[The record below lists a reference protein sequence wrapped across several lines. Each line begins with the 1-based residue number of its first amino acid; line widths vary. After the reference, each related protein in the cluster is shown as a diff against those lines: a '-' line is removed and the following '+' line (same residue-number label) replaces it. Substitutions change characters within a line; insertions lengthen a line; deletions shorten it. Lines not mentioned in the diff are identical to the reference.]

1 MGALTCKKL
10 SVLGWP
16 RYKVWVAFGWER
28 NGKAHFQFYIYIT
41 QSKPSS
47 VYHGQREINSD

>member
-16 RYKVWVAFGWER
+16 KYKVWVAFGWER